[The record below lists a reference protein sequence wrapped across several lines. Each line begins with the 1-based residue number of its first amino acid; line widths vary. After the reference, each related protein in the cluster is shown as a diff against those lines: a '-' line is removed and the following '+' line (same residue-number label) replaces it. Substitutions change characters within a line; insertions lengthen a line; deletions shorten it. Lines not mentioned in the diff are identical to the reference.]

1 VVTQPNSAK
10 IGFAT
15 EEMKQVA
22 KDENFD
28 IKQIDRDI

>member
-1 VVTQPNSAK
+1 MVSSRIEDVVTQPNCLWK

-22 KDENFD
+22 KDE
-28 IKQIDRDI
+28 

>member
-1 VVTQPNSAK
+1 MVSSRIEDVVTQPNSAK

-22 KDENFD
+22 KDE
-28 IKQIDRDI
+28 